1 MATLRTHPPMD
12 PEHRQDRLKDHWQR
26 TYRAKTEEE
35 VSWHQN
41 SPEPSL
47 TLIAAAAASPAS
59 PIINIGGGA
68 SCLVDHLVRRGYSK
82 VSVLDLSSAALAKA
96 QSRLG
101 AQAAAIDWI
110 AADITTWTP
119 TRLYEVWHD
128 RATFHFMVTE
138 ADRAAYLSRLRQAL
152 APGGCAIIATFAL
165 DGPQTCSGLPV
176 MRYDPAGLAETL
188 GQEFMLVSSER
199 HLHRTPWNSVQ
210 PFQFSVFRRRSEA
223 L

>member
-1 MATLRTHPPMD
+1 MATPETHPPME

-26 TYRAKTEEE
+26 TYRAKTEAE
-35 VSWHQN
+35 VSWHQD

-47 TLIAAAAASPAS
+47 TLIAAAAASLAS
-59 PIINIGGGA
+59 PIVDVGGGV
-68 SCLVDHLVRRGYSK
+68 SCLVDHLVRRGYSQ
-82 VSVLDLSSAALAKA
+82 VSVLDLSSSALAKA

-101 AQAAAIDWI
+101 ARAADVDWI
-110 AADITTWTP
+110 AADITAWTP
-119 TRLYEVWHD
+119 TKRYEVWHD

-138 ADRAAYLSRLRQAL
+138 ADRAAYLFRLRQAL

-176 MRYDPAGLAETL
+176 MRYDPASLADTL
-188 GQEFMLVSSER
+188 ESEFMLVDSRR
-199 HLHRTPWNSVQ
+199 HLHRTPWGSAQ

-223 L
+223 S

>member
-1 MATLRTHPPMD
+1 VTLSSD
-12 PEHRQDRLKDHWQR
+12 Q
-26 TYRAKTEEE
+26 A
-35 VSWHQN
+35 S
-41 SPEPSL
+41 SL
-47 TLIAAAAASPAS
+47 PS
-59 PIINIGGGA
+59 PIVVFGEGA
-68 SCLVDHLVRRGYSK
+68 AYLVDHLVRRGYSK
-82 VSVLDLSSAALAKA
+82 VSVLDLSSSALAKA

-101 AQAAAIDWI
+101 AQAAVVDWN

-119 TRLYEVWHD
+119 TQRYEVWHD

-138 ADRAAYLSRLRQAL
+138 ADRAAYLVRLKQAL

-176 MRYDPAGLAETL
+176 MRYDPASLADTL
-188 GQEFMLVSSER
+188 GSEFMLVDSRR
-199 HLHRTPWNSVQ
+199 HLHRTPWGSAQ